1 MLLYLDIGVQVV
13 IQVFFMALCNNVDQ
27 HSADTGQQKQWRV
40 WTSVKHWHIFFFASL
55 AEQKLFFVIKDDKGL
70 INQVQNQKSI
80 KNYKSGVLN
89 SKWHPNYVFYHIHWT
104 PTLMWIQ
111 L

>member
-1 MLLYLDIGVQVV
+1 M
-13 IQVFFMALCNNVDQ
+13 
-27 HSADTGQQKQWRV
+27 
-40 WTSVKHWHIFFFASL
+40 WTSTLQTQDNKNNEEIEHLSNTDTFSVFASL
-55 AEQKLFFVIKDDKGL
+55 AEQKLCFVIKDDKGL

-89 SKWHPNYVFYHIHWT
+89 GKRHPNYVFYHIHWA
-104 PTLMWIQ
+104 PTL